1 MKLKLEDVR
10 VDSFATLEAA
20 PEERGTV
27 QGQAAS
33 QLIVLTCRATCPGNE
48 TCPECPVF

>member
-10 VDSFATLEAA
+10 VDSFATLDAA
-20 PEERGTV
+20 TVERGTV

-48 TCPECPVF
+48 TCPECPVT